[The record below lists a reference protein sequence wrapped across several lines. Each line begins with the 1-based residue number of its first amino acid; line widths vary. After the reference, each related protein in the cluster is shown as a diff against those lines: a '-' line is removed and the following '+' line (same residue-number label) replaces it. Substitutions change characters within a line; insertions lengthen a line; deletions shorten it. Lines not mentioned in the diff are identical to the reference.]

1 MTVPGYFKAQIFLF
15 LRTATDPFQLKIISC
30 LPLSRKKKSG
40 RAACVFGLR
49 LNSWSRKYVC
59 VVGVCAVPCSF
70 HLCGSTLLYQV
81 ATCSFLVQKESW
93 GPRQKGGAQTLGE
106 ANEALGLPNTG
117 DDKWGP
123 SLSGFIIESPW
134 VCPNHGNRFK
144 Q

>member
-1 MTVPGYFKAQIFLF
+1 M
-15 LRTATDPFQLKIISC
+15 
-30 LPLSRKKKSG
+30 
-40 RAACVFGLR
+40 
-49 LNSWSRKYVC
+49 C
-59 VVGVCAVPCSF
+59 VVGMVWGCSVYCSL
-70 HLCGSTLLYQV
+70 HLC
-81 ATCSFLVQKESW
+81 ESSLPSHHLFIPHSKGAW
-93 GPRQKGGAQTLGE
+93 GPRQKGGAQTLRE

>member
-1 MTVPGYFKAQIFLF
+1 MHGSL
-15 LRTATDPFQLKIISC
+15 
-30 LPLSRKKKSG
+30 
-40 RAACVFGLR
+40 
-49 LNSWSRKYVC
+49 
-59 VVGVCAVPCSF
+59 
-70 HLCGSTLLYQV
+70 HLCGSPLLFQV
-81 ATCSFLVQKESW
+81 ATCSFLVQKGLG
-93 GPRQKGGAQTLGE
+93 GPRQKGGAQTLGK